1 MIDSSGNYVLIFN
14 GEIYNFQSIKKY
26 LSGQGVDF
34 KTTGDTEVLLEAFK
48 FWGETASISWL
59 ECFLLLSMILN
70 QKKYLLLEIDPEKN
84 PYFIFMMVRILFLAL
99 K

>member
-48 FWGETASISWL
+48 FWGENCINKLVGMFSFAIYDIKS
-59 ECFLLLSMILN
+59 
-70 QKKYLLLEIDPEKN
+70 EKIFIARDRSGEK
-84 PYFIFMMVRILFLAL
+84 PYFIW
-99 K
+99 